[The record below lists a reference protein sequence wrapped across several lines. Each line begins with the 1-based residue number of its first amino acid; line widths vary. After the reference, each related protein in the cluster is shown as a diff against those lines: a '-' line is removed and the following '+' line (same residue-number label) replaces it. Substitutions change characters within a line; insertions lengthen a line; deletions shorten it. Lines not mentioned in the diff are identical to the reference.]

1 MDSNERIFQLER
13 HVSLLEAFA
22 TRLGASPVDLLR
34 FRLAARGAAPPP
46 AAEVSRPA
54 AAPGATPVPD
64 PPAAPAAAR
73 RGATADDAALP
84 PAPPAVTLDAPPAP
98 ALGAP
103 AAAPGAP
110 AAPARDAPAATPA
123 APAAPTPDAPAAPAL
138 ESPAAT
144 PDARGLAPPTA
155 PAPAPGASPPPAAPA
170 PPAWLRRDEA
180 SRADDADLRDADDAE
195 LRAALADAL
204 LAGDGAGG
212 GADDSD
218 CEELEATTYTP
229 AELSRRRYEAAVA
242 NGEVIEIASD
252 DEAELGVDDATRAAE
267 EAAAAQR
274 DAEQQRVKRRKTAD
288 DADRD
293 RRVAQFVVNA
303 RALNLGQ
310 LAAHCKSAGL
320 KVGGTKQERIARLV
334 YAIEYKVYER
344 PRSDFFTRQIVA
356 AFATKLD
363 AIVFQNAA

>member
-1 MDSNERIFQLER
+1 M
-13 HVSLLEAFA
+13 
-22 TRLGASPVDLLR
+22 ASRDRPV
-34 FRLAARGAAPPP
+34 
-46 AAEVSRPA
+46 V
-54 AAPGATPVPD
+54 VV
-64 PPAAPAAAR
+64 
-73 RGATADDAALP
+73 AAL
-84 PAPPAVTLDAPPAP
+84 APDVR
-98 ALGAP
+98 
-103 AAAPGAP
+103 PGAP
-110 AAPARDAPAATPA
+110 AK
-123 APAAPTPDAPAAPAL
+123 AL
-138 ESPAAT
+138 CPESCHRERLP
-144 PDARGLAPPTA
+144 RRLAPPTA
-155 PAPAPGASPPPAAPA
+155 PAPAPAASPLPAAPA

-180 SRADDADLRDADDAE
+180 SRADDAE
-195 LRAALADAL
+195 LRRALADAL
-204 LAGDGAGG
+204 LAGDGAGA

-363 AIVFQNAA
+363 AIVSQNAA

>member
-1 MDSNERIFQLER
+1 MRSSSTLSAWCAFAALASAFRPGPTSLRPPARRAAEASVNERSFTRQEALYDLVYVER
-13 HVSLLEAFA
+13 
-22 TRLGASPVDLLR
+22 
-34 FRLAARGAAPPP
+34 
-46 AAEVSRPA
+46 
-54 AAPGATPVPD
+54 
-64 PPAAPAAAR
+64 
-73 RGATADDAALP
+73 
-84 PAPPAVTLDAPPAP
+84 
-98 ALGAP
+98 
-103 AAAPGAP
+103 
-110 AAPARDAPAATPA
+110 
-123 APAAPTPDAPAAPAL
+123 
-138 ESPAAT
+138 
-144 PDARGLAPPTA
+144 LAPPQTSSGGLILLEPEDPPMHLA
-155 PAPAPGASPPPAAPA
+155 RVVSVGDGAASRRRPRPPRAGRVSLPAAPA

-180 SRADDADLRDADDAE
+180 SRADDAE
-195 LRAALADAL
+195 LRRALADAL
-204 LAGDGAGG
+204 LAGDGAGA

-242 NGEVIEIASD
+242 NGEVIEIASG
-252 DEAELGVDDATRAAE
+252 DEAGSASATRHAAE

-363 AIVFQNAA
+363 AIVSQNAA